1 MTPLEFIPAI
11 ARQKPTNQD
20 ACPFCNL
27 AGLEKII
34 DQTGDFLWLD
44 NKYPTI
50 KDTYQTLVIESQ
62 EHLGDIATI
71 PMLIIGAYL
80 IIFGTVLISCR
91 PPELTKVW

>member
-27 AGLEKII
+27 ASLEKII
-34 DQTGDFLWLD
+34 DQTNDFLWLD

-62 EHLGDIATI
+62 EHLGDISNYSY
-71 PMLIIGAYL
+71 AYNRRL
-80 IIFGTVLISCR
+80 FNYLWNRI
-91 PPELTKVW
+91 